1 MYIDV
6 QTVIRAGSLLTA
18 VTAFVALAWKLFKW
32 IDHQKEQDTE
42 IASIKIQ
49 HAKDI
54 ADLKAQHAKDVAE
67 IKNMHRKDTEGI
79 QEEQTL
85 VVYGLLACLKGL
97 AEQGCDGP
105 VSEAID
111 KIEKHINKKA
121 HSFNKED

>member
-1 MYIDV
+1 MYVDA
-6 QTVIRAGSLLTA
+6 QTIILAGGLLTA
-18 VTAFVALAWKLFKW
+18 VSAFIALAWKLFKW

-42 IASIKIQ
+42 IAKI
-49 HAKDI
+49 
-54 ADLKAQHAKDVAE
+54 KAQVEK
-67 IKNMHRKDTEGI
+67 KTEGI

-97 AEQGCDGP
+97 KEQGCNGP

-121 HSFNKED
+121 HGT